1 MKTWKAD
8 AVPRYDKRR
17 KKLPRAIRQTLN
29 DEQRKVLADPY
40 RGERKKGAL
49 ADIWV
54 VKFKAENDQ
63 YLFAYAIDEKAE
75 MITFWDIG
83 QHENFYRDLERHR
96 KKR

>member
-1 MKTWKAD
+1 MKAWKAD
-8 AVPRYDKRR
+8 AVPRYGKRR

-29 DEQRKVLADPY
+29 DEQGKILADPY

-54 VKFKAENDQ
+54 VKFNAENDQ
-63 YLFAYAIDEKAE
+63 YLLAHAMDEQAE

-83 QHENFYRDLERHR
+83 QYENFYRDLERHR
-96 KKR
+96 KR

>member
-1 MKTWKAD
+1 MKAWKAD
-8 AVPRYDKRR
+8 ALPRYNRRR
-17 KKLPRAIRQTLN
+17 KKLPPAVKRILN

-54 VKFKAENDQ
+54 VKFKTHNDQ
-63 YLFAYAIDEKAE
+63 FLLAYAIDEEAE

-83 QHENFYRDLERHR
+83 QHENFYRDLEQYTKGR
-96 KKR
+96 